1 MIDTLRY
8 WCHKILPLVYDDS
21 LSYYEVLCKTS
32 AKLNEVI
39 DSTNGLLGT
48 WNEYKN
54 DIDTAFGNYKKDIQD
69 EFDKLSSAI
78 GTEFTAYKT
87 SLDRQIADAFATQD
101 AKLTAQDA
109 KLTAQDAKLGEMQT
123 NINDFISHY
132 NDVVDNIPSM
142 VVDAV
147 NKWMANTTNYDNV
160 IAALAGSIQGL
171 KHFDT
176 VLSLISSRYA
186 DISPGE
192 ICVCVNYY
200 RGDGVFTIWEIQ
212 EKDNTKT
219 PDTFGSYDLRY
230 TETPDSTDL
239 AQRTAVLRS
248 PYTLSTLGIATAVSP
263 SERAIELCKFAD
275 TYSPIIIDRDV
286 TLALSAENT
295 TGKTLQLIGDTHK
308 RPSVTLTS
316 DNHFIDRFDGIK
328 VIHAKSTITHNTGSA
343 IHFDNSCVCG
353 GTTRVVVLPNLDINN
368 CNLDVGQIKCDASIV
383 TDVYSF
389 CNNNWTAAGITGI
402 VVPSTAQLVPRLILN
417 GNFLQANTNARTRLI
432 NMSGLFAMDTTIINN
447 TIRNSTV
454 GTNSL
459 NANCVIADIISMSI
473 LDARVR
479 ISNNYFETTT
489 ETSGIR
495 IGTSNDPVPR
505 SVFYVNNNTARINTG
520 STNAPKY
527 HTVNVTKINTY
538 GALYPYIIGD
548 IAYYP
553 YAVIPDT
560 RISDTQVGV
569 YTSVPFSNTATVG
582 YALNADGAIPL
593 ANKNANY
600 RVEYAIN
607 VTSSTLQTVTVILG
621 GQIVMISPPGG
632 GTMGTASGVLYVN
645 DNTLGGQPFDMQVHT
660 TDDLSSISG
669 TVRLFRLS

>member
-39 DSTNGLLGT
+39 DSTNGLLDT
-48 WNEYKN
+48 WNRYKN
-54 DIDTAFGNYKKDIQD
+54 DIDTAFGNYKKVIQD

-109 KLTAQDAKLGEMQT
+109 KLGEMQT

-132 NDVVDNIPSM
+132 NAVVDNIPSM

-147 NKWMANTTNYDNV
+147 NKWLANTTNYDNV
-160 IAALAGSIQGL
+160 IADLAGSIQGL

-176 VLSLISSRYA
+176 VLSLINSRYA
-186 DISPGE
+186 DITPGE

-219 PDTFGSYDLRY
+219 PDAFGSYDLLY
-230 TETPDSTDL
+230 TATPDSADPVH
-239 AQRTAVLRS
+239 RTAVLRS
-248 PYTLSTLGIATAVSP
+248 SYTISTLGIATAVSP
-263 SERAIELCKFAD
+263 SARAVEVCKFAD
-275 TYSPIIIDRDV
+275 TYSPLIVDRDV
-286 TLALSAENT
+286 TLDLSADNT

-328 VIHAKSTITHNTGSA
+328 IIHAKSTIIHNTGFA

-353 GTTRVVVLPNLDINN
+353 GATRVVVLPNLDINN

-402 VVPSTAQLVPRLILN
+402 IVPSTAQLVPRLILN

-432 NMSGLFAMDTTIINN
+432 MMSGLFAMDTTIINN

-459 NANCVIADIISMSI
+459 NANCIIADIINMSI
-473 LDARVR
+473 LDARVT

-520 STNAPKY
+520 STGDPKY

-569 YTSVPFSNTATVG
+569 YTPVPFSKTATVG

-593 ANKNANY
+593 ANKNVNY

-621 GQIVMISPPGG
+621 GQIVMISPPGDG
-632 GTMGTASGVLYVN
+632 AMVTASGVLYVN
-645 DNTLGGQPFDMQVHT
+645 DNTLSGNPFDMQVHT
-660 TDDLSSISG
+660 QAELSSISG

>member
-39 DSTNGLLGT
+39 DSTNGLLDT
-48 WNEYKN
+48 WNDYKN
-54 DIDTAFGNYKKDIQD
+54 DIDTAFGNYKKVIQD

-109 KLTAQDAKLGEMQT
+109 KLGEMQT

-147 NKWMANTTNYDNV
+147 NKWFANTTNYDNV
-160 IAALAGSIQGL
+160 IADLAGSIQGL

-176 VLSLISSRYA
+176 VPALINSRYA
-186 DISPGE
+186 DITPGE
-192 ICVCVNYY
+192 ICVCVNYLVD
-200 RGDGVFTIWEIQ
+200 DGVFTMWEIK
-212 EKDNTKT
+212 EKSDSLTADGFAVLQLMYAET
-219 PDTFGSYDLRY
+219 PDTHDPVYRV
-230 TETPDSTDL
+230 
-239 AQRTAVLRS
+239 AVLRS
-248 PYTLSTLGIATAVSP
+248 EYTISTLGIVSAKNPATRLA
-263 SERAIELCKFAD
+263 ELATYAD
-275 TYSPIIIDRDV
+275 KYSPLIVDRDV
-286 TLALSAENT
+286 TLDLSAENSA
-295 TGKTLQLIGDTHK
+295 GKTIQLIGDKHK
-308 RPSVTLTS
+308 RPTITLTA

-328 VIHAKSTITHNTGSA
+328 VIHNKSTLTHNTGTA

-353 GTTRVVVLPNLDINN
+353 GATRVVVLPNLAINN

-389 CNNNWTAAGITGI
+389 CNNSWIASGITGI
-402 VVPSTAQLVPRLILN
+402 VVPSTALLVPRLILT

-432 NMSGLFAMDTTIINN
+432 NMSGLFALDTTIINN

-454 GTNSL
+454 GTGSL

-473 LDARVR
+473 LDARVT

-495 IGTSNDPVPR
+495 IGTSNDPAPR

-520 STNAPKY
+520 STDDPEY

-538 GALYPYIIGD
+538 GTLYPYIIGD

-569 YTSVPFSNTATVG
+569 YTPVPFSKTATVG

-593 ANKNANY
+593 ANKNVNY

-621 GQIVMISPPGG
+621 GQIVRISPPGDG
-632 GTMGTASGVLYVN
+632 AMVTASGVLYVN
-645 DNTLGGQPFDMQVHT
+645 DNTISGQPFDMKVHT
-660 TDDLSSISG
+660 TAELSSISG